1 MKKKVRK
8 AIIPAAG
15 LGTRMLPATKAQPK
29 EMLPIVDKPAMQYL
43 IEEIIEAGIEEILI
57 ITGRNKMSIENHF
70 DYSYE
75 LEMILKE
82 AQKEELL
89 KKVEHVST
97 LANIHYVRQK
107 KALGLGHAVNCAKS
121 FVGDEPF
128 LILLGDDIIY
138 TEAEKDNVSKQM
150 LNIYNSL
157 KGNVNILGVK
167 EVLKEDLDKYGVIE
181 YSKSKKGLLEVNSII
196 EKPNIEEAPSN
207 YAVLGR
213 YILQPEIF
221 SILEDAKP
229 TKGGEIQLTDAILE
243 MINEGIKTY
252 GYIFDGKR
260 YDTGNKYG
268 MLVANIEYGLRDN
281 EIGDKIKEYLKKLS
295 EKL

>member
-82 AQKEELL
+82 AKKEELL